1 MLCGPVTM
9 KDTSCDPSLWC
20 KSTSDSEVM
29 YNACS
34 TLGKERDT
42 SSWDSEIKQRI
53 SRSAREGQARIPTTT
68 KVTNQDRFNGSG
80 NSNTP
85 KGGLSTEIKETET
98 ERPQFHITIGKPIRR
113 ITPCNVDSFPLW
125 PNPGTM
131 HNGNERRA
139 SDGVLSSSLLS
150 SKRNI
155 AVFSTL
161 TEEFC
166 NNDSATGL
174 KEADR
179 YDIGVSSVNGR
190 RFSDGCFR
198 NVPIYNGNKKVS
210 VVLPQPRR
218 SASEELYSG
227 REARDLEFDD
237 SSQKEE
243 EDHWKKLVAKAKG
256 FKPSKAP
263 FTNKSKGEDFGDI
276 EVKISRSMAEVE
288 DVCSDISSEAS
299 FSSNSSLSENDNADS
314 CLQTVKP
321 ISGELGNYK
330 SESLTNASSNTA
342 KASRRVSMQ
351 PSFDS
356 NLRGTHPR
364 RASVATS
371 NPERSCDPKKSTK
384 LSGYST
390 QSALEQARQLLG
402 RLQSEGKN
410 KTKKERLEELST
422 ALKWILEELNRIET
436 PDRELVS
443 LFISLRAKIVNLKTD
458 LKAEEFYA
466 TPIDPTEEIESVSVM
481 QNLAIDDGIENA
493 RSRRFSWC

>member
-1 MLCGPVTM
+1 M
-9 KDTSCDPSLWC
+9 KDTSYDPSLWC

-29 YNACS
+29 MYNACS
-34 TLGKERDT
+34 TLGKERET
-42 SSWDSEIKQRI
+42 SSWDCEIKKRI
-53 SRSAREGQARIPTTT
+53 SRSTREGQARIPTTA
-68 KVTNQDRFNGSG
+68 KVTNQDRFNDSG
-80 NSNTP
+80 NSDTLN
-85 KGGLSTEIKETET
+85 GGLSTETEETEI

-113 ITPCNVDSFPLW
+113 IAPCNVDSFPLW

-131 HNGNERRA
+131 YNGNVRRA
-139 SDGVLSSSLLS
+139 SDGVLTSSLSYAS
-150 SKRNI
+150 SQRNM

-179 YDIGVSSVNGR
+179 YDSGVSPLNGR

-198 NVPIYNGNKKVS
+198 NVPNYNGHKKVS

-218 SASEELYSG
+218 SASEELYSDK
-227 REARDLEFDD
+227 EARDLEFAD

-243 EDHWKKLVAKAKG
+243 DDHWKELVAKAKG
-256 FKPSKAP
+256 FKSSKAP
-263 FTNKSKGEDFGDI
+263 FTNKSRGMDLGDI
-276 EVKISRSMAEVE
+276 EVKMSRSTAEVE

-314 CLQTVKP
+314 NLQTVKP

-330 SESLTNASSNTA
+330 SESLTNALSNTV
-342 KASRRVSMQ
+342 KASRRVSIQ
-351 PSFDS
+351 PSFGS
-356 NLRGTHPR
+356 NSRGTHPR

-371 NPERSCDPKKSTK
+371 DPERSCDPKKTTK

-402 RLQSEGKN
+402 KLQSEGKS

-466 TPIDPTEEIESVSVM
+466 TPIDPTEQTETVSVM
-481 QNLAIDDGIENA
+481 QHLAIDDGIENA
-493 RSRRFSWC
+493 MSRRFSWC